1 MWVSSSLW
9 VGAARPVGR
18 SLPVLTA
25 NSQLTVDDRLLRRY
39 LAASAISAV
48 LLLFVYLAFVRT
60 GWGQR
65 FDDIAF
71 DGRQVEDPA
80 ITSATNDLL
89 HSVTRSSL
97 ALLTGAVVLFALA
110 RRRWRLALVAGA
122 SVTGAVVTTEVLK
135 LLVLT
140 RPDLDGIAGI
150 EQNSFPSGHATIGM
164 ALSLGLVM
172 VSPHSWRWLSALA
185 ALFVSMVF
193 GVGVLATGWHR
204 PSDTVGAYLV
214 CVVCFGLGTALLLA
228 WRGSGNDEMGQV
240 EARLDRRAAA
250 VGGLLVVAMGA
261 LVLVETFSEDGIR
274 TVEFAVDYL
283 VVSVAIL
290 AIAGVIVI
298 GYHQSLRGVSLDPHQ
313 NSARSDH
320 TDAPSVVPED

>member
-1 MWVSSSLW
+1 MPSSLG
-9 VGAARPVGR
+9 VSAVSPADRNVQI
-18 SLPVLTA
+18 VTA
-25 NSQLTVDDRLLRRY
+25 HSPLTVDDRRVRRY
-39 LAASAISAV
+39 LAASAISA
-48 LLLFVYLAFVRT
+48 LLLVFVYLAFVRT

-71 DGRQVEDPA
+71 DGREVEDPA
-80 ITSATNDLL
+80 ITRATNDLL

-97 ALLTGAVVLFALA
+97 VLLTGAVVLLALA

-122 SVTGAVVTTEVLK
+122 SISGAVVTTEVLK
-135 LLVLT
+135 LHVLT

-150 EQNSFPSGHATIGM
+150 DQNSFPSGHATIGM
-164 ALSLGLVM
+164 ALSLGFVM

-185 ALFVSMVF
+185 ALFVSMIF
-193 GVGVLATGWHR
+193 GIGVLATGWHR

-214 CVVCFGLGTALLLA
+214 CVAWFGLGTAVLLS
-228 WRGSGNDEMGQV
+228 WRGAGDEEMGQV

-261 LVLVETFSEDGIR
+261 LILVETFSEDGIR
-274 TVEFAVDYL
+274 TVEFAIDYL
-283 VVSVAIL
+283 VVAVAIL
-290 AIAGVIVI
+290 AMAGVIVI

-313 NSARSDH
+313 NTVRCDH
-320 TDAPSVVPED
+320 TDAPPVLAED